1 MSFLRNTRRW
11 SNHNVFHLIFLLRK
25 FSMSQFGFFF
35 TFFDLA
41 NAVSRC
47 PQPSSTL
54 LLGVT
59 HMHPSEWQKSKSE
72 IARNG
77 SVVACCNCSAHENSA
92 RCATMRWPR
101 SLRARCPSGNTRNF
115 IFQKWKKILEVLP
128 PRSVRES
135 FYLAIQEILY
145 SKNENRVV
153 HIIAAQWTEKFCLD
167 SLVDGIGS

>member
-11 SNHNVFHLIFLLRK
+11 SNHNVFHKIFLLRK

-115 IFQKWKKILEVLP
+115 IFQKWKSWRYYRRTVFGRVSIWQYKKSYIPKMKIV
-128 PRSVRES
+128 
-135 FYLAIQEILY
+135 
-145 SKNENRVV
+145 
-153 HIIAAQWTEKFCLD
+153 
-167 SLVDGIGS
+167 